1 MPKKGKGKKGKGGG
15 LGELESIVAG
25 VEELK
30 TSGEVEQPV
39 EDVPELLDDPETRE
53 ESETSGMDFLHS
65 AEDTLKESHVSENSE
80 ERSQVLG
87 EGEGDKKMSRKELKK
102 LQKKVSDIP
111 QSFCPVLHVQCGCVH
126 VCLWIIGITCKLELI
141 WLEKVRGT
149 NGSRR
154 ICFQLL
160 SVSERQD
167 QEFGLLREHDGH
179 NSELRCSEVLHSL
192 LCMELF

>member
-111 QSFCPVLHVQCGCVH
+111 SHSVQCCTCSVG
-126 VCLWIIGITCKLELI
+126 VCMYAC
-141 WLEKVRGT
+141 
-149 NGSRR
+149 
-154 ICFQLL
+154 
-160 SVSERQD
+160 
-167 QEFGLLREHDGH
+167 GLLESPV
-179 NSELRCSEVLHSL
+179 NWN
-192 LCMELF
+192 